1 MLTSFLQRIDARG
14 WPQRFVAWSLRRR
27 ARSRLLQRFEFKGEA
42 ATYAVCLSVASP
54 LVPTRDLFGVVVP
67 KEFGGWRDYRVRSAM
82 VSAEQAVAVLEEV
95 RSGTQFTLVIP
106 VHADF
111 SRHVFLGAKRLRL
124 TCEAQRARLVT
135 VRHANGQLLAAGT
148 LELAPQA
155 AYSWEWKE

>member
-1 MLTSFLQRIDARG
+1 MVQKFLQRIDARG

-27 ARSRLLQRFEFKGEA
+27 ARSRLLKHFALPGQA

-54 LVPTRDLFGVVVP
+54 LVATRDLFEAVVP
-67 KEFGGWRDYRVRSAM
+67 KDFGSWRDYKVRKSMMA
-82 VSAEQAVAVLEEV
+82 AQQAVAILEEL

-111 SRHVFLGAKRLRL
+111 SRYAFLSAKQLRL
-124 TCEAQRARLVT
+124 TCEAERARLVT
-135 VRHANGQLLAAGT
+135 VRIPNGRLLAAGT

-155 AYSWEWKE
+155 AFSWEWK